1 MINDN
6 RVMKQTP
13 AEHDIQTEIQ
23 IGISEQ
29 NIGRSF
35 RINVGTGWTGNKITR
50 NRNGSIT
57 IKDPR
62 PFSTFGAQT
71 KSLTGFSDLLVIT
84 PIIITPEMVGQQ
96 FARAGFIEVK
106 KLTGRPTKDQLNFID
121 QMQKLGARAGVAR
134 SIEDVKQILC

>member
-1 MINDN
+1 
-6 RVMKQTP
+6 MKSRL
-13 AEHDIQTEIQ
+13 EHDIQTQIQ
-23 IGISEQ
+23 IDISER
-29 NIGRSF
+29 NIGRAF
-35 RINVGTGWTGNKITR
+35 RINVGAGWTGNKIIW
-50 NRNGSIT
+50 NSNGSIT

-106 KLTGRPTKDQLNFID
+106 KLTGRPSKDQLNFID

-134 SIEDVKQILC
+134 SMEDVIQILC